1 MNNRIDFKISL
12 SITFFVLCIILCSCK
27 KAPELIEQ
35 QTVSA
40 SNESLISSTESP
52 PESNKPHSVSEVVS
66 QYSDL
71 YHEKHIY
78 QDQYI
83 KQKYL
88 FIGDKNVVELFVVEG
103 VNQTKVIEKDN
114 IERVEHN
121 SLPEFDEIK
130 IYDKTNQYISV
141 FVNSKE
147 ADKILKM
154 IDTSNNENNTDLFNM
169 NVSEDE

>member
-1 MNNRIDFKISL
+1 MKTIHKIYNL
-12 SITFFVLCIILCSCK
+12 SFLIVVMCIILCSCT
-27 KAPELIEQ
+27 KAPSPVERQAI
-35 QTVSA
+35 SA
-40 SNESLISSTESP
+40 SKESLVNSTEST
-52 PESNKPHSVSEVVS
+52 PESNNPHSVSEVVS

-71 YHEKHIY
+71 YHAKHIY